1 MPFQK
6 HKICAAFVTPNRC
19 YPQMAAIRVDV
30 APRQVRH
37 KLKRPSY
44 PTIGSEKTGYGDLVF
59 AKGLGVR

>member
-1 MPFQK
+1 
-6 HKICAAFVTPNRC
+6 
-19 YPQMAAIRVDV
+19 MAAIRVDV
-30 APRQVRH
+30 APGWKVRH